1 MGRAKYR
8 QQSIGRSKSRGRSK
22 SKGRQFYHCG
32 KEGHMKRNCRG
43 WKRLQ
48 NDGKNQKKEDDNKNT
63 TITITAEDV
72 MILSCEEDQCLYVE
86 GH

>member
-1 MGRAKYR
+1 
-8 QQSIGRSKSRGRSK
+8 
-22 SKGRQFYHCG
+22 
-32 KEGHMKRNCRG
+32 MKRNCRD